1 MDGSVLQA
9 KMWKMKEMVEAI
21 EAENVEKER
30 MVEAKKLIILAIKSE
45 DRISFS
51 VCLYSICTL
60 YS

>member
-1 MDGSVLQA
+1 VENEG
-9 KMWKMKEMVEAI
+9 MVEAI
-21 EAENVEKER
+21 ETENVEKER
-30 MVEAKKLIILAIKSE
+30 MVEAKKQILVILAIKSE